1 MQHQTTKD
9 KDDSFET
16 ITEDIEKES
25 LSSTAYYEMY
35 KKQQLEIQHKQQN
48 QQYIPLYQRP
58 TNLDE
63 DNEEYNDDY
72 DEKYVQINITYI
84 NIS

>member
-1 MQHQTTKD
+1 MQKQPNKEE
-9 KDDSFET
+9 SFET

-25 LSSTAYYEMY
+25 LSSTAYYEIY
-35 KKQQLEIQHKQQN
+35 KKQQSEMKHHQQN
-48 QQYIPLYQRP
+48 QPYIPLYQRP

-63 DNEEYNDDY
+63 DNETYDDDY
-72 DEKYVQINITYI
+72 DEKYVLLITINYI